1 MPHCWKSHALAHII
15 FLLLAQAETVITAD
29 QGVRG
34 GKPIE
39 LKKMV
44 DEAVASCPCVKRV
57 FVYSRTGADVPMG
70 PKDIYLDKVAQTFSM
85 LYTPGLLKK
94 CMFISLYIFP
104 FLTLNFMNHLLINKK
119 KIESP

>member
-1 MPHCWKSHALAHII
+1 MAVLHRFFCII
-15 FLLLAQAETVITAD
+15 CSYFVAQAETVITAD

-70 PKDIYLDKVAQTFSM
+70 PKDIYLDKVVQTFSM
-85 LYTPGLLKK
+85 LYTVLFAKTNPCSIL
-94 CMFISLYIFP
+94 CSFS
-104 FLTLNFMNHLLINKK
+104 HA
-119 KIESP
+119 

>member
-1 MPHCWKSHALAHII
+1 MIVKLLTEHHLEFLSLKGDCRGSSESTHVKMPHYWKSHALAHII
-15 FLLLAQAETVITAD
+15 FFLLAQAETVITAD

-70 PKDIYLDKVAQTFSM
+70 PKDIYLDKVGQ
-85 LYTPGLLKK
+85 KK
-94 CMFISLYIFP
+94 CVCCLGQN
-104 FLTLNFMNHLLINKK
+104 FL
-119 KIESP
+119 

>member
-1 MPHCWKSHALAHII
+1 MQNAPRGAFCNTLDLHKLPFAIKI
-15 FLLLAQAETVITAD
+15 FILSIFIFEWPFLHSFTVLFSYFVAQAETVITAD

-70 PKDIYLDKVAQTFSM
+70 PKDIYLDKVVQTF
-85 LYTPGLLKK
+85 
-94 CMFISLYIFP
+94 
-104 FLTLNFMNHLLINKK
+104 
-119 KIESP
+119 